1 MAPAADLPSDVAIR
15 LADEGVPVRAIA
27 RAVHMPAELLR
38 PHFERAKLVGRLVDL
53 PREDWPPGVPRAHR
67 VPDLQPIADVDE
79 EVLKAWIMQ
88 AFAMTAGQARMFLA
102 LIRRR
107 EVHRDQLHSI
117 YNERDG
123 GVADTEVKIVDVQ
136 ICMMRKL
143 LKDKGIEIRTLWSF
157 GYCMTTANRR
167 CALELLLAGLG
178 RTEMA
183 LEDEIKNAPEEA
195 HGR

>member
-1 MAPAADLPSDVAIR
+1 MLAADLSDIAIK
-15 LADEGVPVRAIA
+15 LADEGVPTRAIG
-27 RAVHMPAELLR
+27 RALHISAEILQ
-38 PHFERAKLVGRLVDL
+38 PQFERAKLTGRLVDL
-53 PREDWPPGVPRAHR
+53 PRSDWPPGTPRRDR
-67 VPDLQPIADVDE
+67 VPDLAPISDIDE
-79 EVLKAWIMQ
+79 DVLKAWIMQ

-123 GVADTEVKIVDVQ
+123 EIADTEVKIVDVQ

-143 LKDKGIEIRTLWSF
+143 LKDKEIEIRTLWSF

-167 CALELLLAGLG
+167 RALELLLAGLG
-178 RTEMA
+178 RTTLL
-183 LEDEIKNAPEEA
+183 LEDELKNAPD
-195 HGR
+195 